1 MAQVLTDFEKTYIST
16 NTDTYPFA
24 GKGTL
29 HSIVVGTTA
38 AGAITVADG
47 TASASTTFAVLKSG
61 IAEGTYLF
69 DCVCKTGLKI
79 TTAASSLI
87 TVMWKQ
93 A

>member
-1 MAQVLTDFEKTYIST
+1 MNLTDYVPTYIST
-16 NTDTYPFA
+16 NTTTQVFT

-29 HSIVVGTTA
+29 HSIVVGTSA

-47 TASASTTFAVLKSG
+47 TASASTTFAILKSSIG
-61 IAEGTYLF
+61 EGTYTF
-69 DCVCKTGLKI
+69 DCSISNGLRI

-87 TVMWKQ
+87 TVVWAQ